1 MPENAVE
8 SNLQHV
14 QTLFMSLVRLDSY
27 IGFESDGNL
36 IIQMLLK
43 RNAIWWLELLDTS
56 RRKAIGTEI
65 NIPMAER
72 VMELLYSG
80 DSNLEK
86 FKQEYS
92 FLRWKEVKLNQSS

>member
-1 MPENAVE
+1 MPENAIE
-8 SNLQHV
+8 SNLQHA

-27 IGFESDGNL
+27 IGFESDSNL

-43 RNAIWWLELLDTS
+43 RNAIWWLELLDTN
-56 RRKAIGTEI
+56 RRKAMGTEI

-72 VMELLYSG
+72 AMELLYSG